1 MKETLK
7 LVGTLTLICLCAG
20 TLLAY
25 INGLTEE
32 PIRAALYAEKMA
44 AVTDV
49 LPPHDNRPAE
59 ATVAIEEDGR
69 TWTFYTARR
78 GENYVGAAA
87 ESSSQEGYG
96 GTITIMVG
104 LSADGS
110 VQGVSVLKHKETP
123 GLGARITEPEF
134 TGRFAG
140 KSLTGTRWAVSKDQG
155 EIDHI
160 TAATIS
166 SRAVV
171 GAVKQAVDV
180 YLKHE
185 KVIRQGH

>member
-7 LVGTLTLICLCAG
+7 LIGTLTLICLCAG

-44 AVTDV
+44 AVTEV
-49 LPPHDNRPAE
+49 LPEHNNAPAE
-59 ATVAIEEDGR
+59 ATVAVEDAGR
-69 TWTFYTARR
+69 TWTFYVAQRDGR
-78 GENYVGAAA
+78 YVGAAV
-87 ESSSQEGYG
+87 ESFSEEGYG

-104 LSADGS
+104 INANGT
-110 VQGVSVLKHKETP
+110 VQGTSVLKHKETP
-123 GLGARITEPEF
+123 GLGAKITDAEF
-134 TGRFAG
+134 TQQFAG
-140 KSLTGTRWAVSKDQG
+140 KSLTKTRWAVRKDRG

-166 SRAVV
+166 SRAVA
-171 GAVKQAVDV
+171 GAVKEATTV
-180 YLKHE
+180 YLKFE
-185 KVIRQGH
+185 ESIRQGL